1 MKAYHYYKIILCYVT
16 KGNWTRECEFSF
28 PEEVLAF
35 IRHLVPGNVKGEIRE
50 VGG

>member
-1 MKAYHYYKIILCYVT
+1 MEQKEIGPENA
-16 KGNWTRECEFSF
+16 EFSF